1 VNPEIT
7 TTGAILAGLA
17 ALVTA
22 ASAGMA
28 RVIAELRKISNGNMQ
43 RIDERLAEIAKLE
56 RANLM
61 MGGKILRAIRG
72 LGADGNSPPVKKR
85 AGRAEGAP
93 ALIPHPST
101 MEGDGRNDG

>member
-1 VNPEIT
+1 MNPEIT

-28 RVIAELRKISNGNMQ
+28 RIITELRKISNGNMQ
-43 RIDERLAEIAKLE
+43 RIDDRLAEIAKLE

-61 MGGKILRAIRG
+61 MGGKIVKAIRQIG
-72 LGADGNSPPVKKR
+72 GYYKPDPDAKPKAKQV
-85 AGRAEGAP
+85 
-93 ALIPHPST
+93 ALAVQETLPLTI
-101 MEGDGRNDG
+101 EGDGKDV